1 MEKELIKISKYLAY
15 ILRHHPEKAGI
26 ALDFE
31 GFADLGD
38 VLYILNKKF
47 PYLKIGEI
55 TIGTLKEI
63 IKESDKKRYEINER
77 RIRAFYGHSVEVTI
91 KLLKIEFIP
100 EKLYHGTTFQAY
112 MNIKEEGLLSKGRQ
126 YVHLSD
132 NIKTAKEVA
141 RRRTTEPV
149 ILEIDAKT
157 AKVQGIKIFKSGDMY
172 LAEFIH
178 PELITRLL

>member
-1 MEKELIKISKYLAY
+1 MDKEFIRISKYLAY

-55 TIGTLKEI
+55 TIGTLREI
-63 IKESDKKRYEINER
+63 MKESDKKRYELIGR
-77 RIRAFYGHSVEVTI
+77 KIRAFYGHSVEVNI
-91 KLLKIEFIP
+91 KLLKVELLP
-100 EKLYHGTTFQAY
+100 KKLYHGTTFQAY
-112 MNIKEEGLLSKGRQ
+112 MKIKEEGILSKGRQ
-126 YVHLSD
+126 YVHLSED
-132 NIKTAKEVA
+132 IKTAKQVA
-141 RRRTTEPV
+141 RRRTQEPV
-149 ILEIDAKT
+149 ILEINTND
-157 AKVQGIKIFKSGDMY
+157 AKVQGIKTFRSGDMY
-172 LAEFIH
+172 LAESIP